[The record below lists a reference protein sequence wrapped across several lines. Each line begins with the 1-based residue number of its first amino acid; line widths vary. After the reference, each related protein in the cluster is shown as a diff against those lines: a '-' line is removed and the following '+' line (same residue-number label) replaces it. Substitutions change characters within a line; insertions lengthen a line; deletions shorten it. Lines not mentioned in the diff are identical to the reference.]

1 MIHFINMKCKNIDY
15 FNLSSKMQ
23 EYVINI
29 IHVKEFARSESSDGQ
44 RYELD
49 INFQDKAVYH

>member
-1 MIHFINMKCKNIDY
+1 MKCKNIDY